1 MKGVNTKEFKSKL
14 LISSIRLLI
23 PTFDKSFYLNIIVN
37 DDKTYK
43 TKTLDFK
50 KSNTIDLNQV
60 FELEG
65 VTHLESIR
73 FQIYEKTTIFSNALF
88 KGEMTKYNKIKA
100 DHSNQLICFLSN
112 NNQENC
118 VVVYYNYEL
127 NPDLLDTFD
136 HNLKILEEE
145 QKSKVLQSPKSS
157 LANLMDLAKGD
168 NAENFTKFVHN
179 MEYVKTIEIAVDE
192 FINWSNPWKTL
203 SLLFIVTY
211 SLLYWKLIFIFSP
224 LIVIYFHLYNRD
236 KMVTYSHKTTKH
248 DNLAN
253 MKLITKSIELTNK
266 VVDSYEN
273 FLEAMQYSDK
283 KIYEEIYVNL
293 LKLIILN
300 VFVIYFGLVRI
311 NMLIIIS
318 IWAFILL
325 RNPSFQAFVIFL
337 FNFIYKKFFS
347 KLDNIPKLNKFTRV
361 VETTIFTVVPFAE
374 IIRKVLKIKKEIMIN
389 STRDTKNKY
398 ASNDLKLKDVLENL
412 QDKTVLLSTDI
423 SNASVPLSGDTGEYL
438 KFEIYENER
447 WWMFVGW
454 SKNLIMN
461 ERPLWSDVAGKTY
474 MDKNSVFLPNENYQ
488 WVGDWKVESTST
500 CDDQGWEYSNDFN
513 STYESRSTGKYVRR
527 RKWVRYAKK
536 I

>member
-1 MKGVNTKEFKSKL
+1 MKGKITKEFKSKL
-14 LISSIRLLI
+14 LISSIKLLI
-23 PTFDKSFYLNIIVN
+23 PTYDKSFYLNIVVN
-37 DDKTYK
+37 DDKSYK

-50 KSNTIDLNQV
+50 KSNLVDLNQV

-65 VTHLESIR
+65 VNQIESIR

-100 DHSNQLICFLSN
+100 DQSNQFICFLSN

-118 VVVYYNYEL
+118 VVVYYNYEI
-127 NPDLLDTFD
+127 NPDLIDTFD
-136 HNLKILEEE
+136 HNLKLLEEE
-145 QKSKVLQSPKSS
+145 QKSKTMTPKSS

-179 MEYVKTIEIAVDE
+179 MEYVKTLEMAVDE
-192 FINWSNPWKTL
+192 FINWINPWKTL
-203 SLLFIVTY
+203 GILFIVTY
-211 SLLYWKLIFIFSP
+211 SILYWKLIFIFTP
-224 LIVIYFHLYNRD
+224 LILIYFHLYNKD
-236 KMVTYSHKTTKH
+236 KMVSYSHKTTKH
-248 DNLAN
+248 DNLTN

-273 FLEAMQYSDK
+273 FLEALQYSDK

-293 LKLIILN
+293 LKLIFLN
-300 VFVIYFGLVRI
+300 LFVIYFGLIRVKI
-311 NMLIIIS
+311 LVIIT
-318 IWAFILL
+318 IWTFILL

-337 FNFIYKKFFS
+337 FNFINKKFIS
-347 KLDNIPKLNKFTRV
+347 KLDDIPKINKITRGI
-361 VETTIFTVVPFAE
+361 EITIFTVVPFAE

-389 STRDTKNKY
+389 LTRDTNTKINT
-398 ASNDLKLKDVLENL
+398 NDLKLKDVLENL
-412 QDKTVLLSTDI
+412 QDKTVLLSNDI
-423 SNASVPLSGDTGEYL
+423 SNSCNVNNSTEYL
-438 KFEIYENER
+438 KLEIYENER

-461 ERPLWSDVAGKTY
+461 ERPLWSDLAGKNY
-474 MDKNSVFLPNENYQ
+474 MDKNSVFLPNETFH
-488 WVGDWKVESTST
+488 WVGDWKVEATNT

-513 STYESRSTGKYVRR
+513 SAYDSRSTGKYVRR

-536 I
+536 K